1 MLSFM
6 KKLKSKLA
14 KSKSGFVG
22 KLAETIRLRGKVDEE
37 LMEELVEI
45 LIRSDVGVGMSE
57 EIVEKLR
64 EEVRYHKYTQSQ
76 DVLNALQSIMSDLLL
91 KDYEDLTPG
100 FDFGSVKPYV
110 ILFIGV
116 NGVGKTTTIGKLAR
130 RFSDEG
136 KKVMLIAGDT
146 FRAAAIEQLT
156 IWADRSNV
164 TIIKREQNS
173 DPSSVVYD
181 GIASAMSK
189 GFDVVL
195 IDTAGRQ
202 HNKVNLMN
210 ELNKIDRTIK
220 KLIPEAPHETILVLD
235 ATTGQNAISQAKTFN
250 SVVKLSGLTITKM
263 DGTAKGGVVMGIKHE
278 LNIPIRL
285 IGVGESVEDLK
296 DFDAKEFVE
305 AMFTTDDGGSEET
318 EGEE

>member
-1 MLSFM
+1 M

-76 DVLNALQSIMSDLLL
+76 DVLNALQTIMSDLLL

-100 FDFGSVKPYV
+100 FDFSSAKPYI

-164 TIIKREQNS
+164 TIVKREQNS
-173 DPSSVVYD
+173 DPSSVVFD
-181 GIASAMSK
+181 GISSAMSK

-220 KLIPEAPHETILVLD
+220 KLLPEAPHETILVLD

-263 DGTAKGGVVMGIKHE
+263 DGTAKGGVVLGIKHA

-305 AMFTTDDGGSEET
+305 AMFTGKLSFYSSS
-318 EGEE
+318 